1 MLRSIIEIM
10 IGITYIIMSI
20 LLLIATISLICFF
33 IQSTIKEIKRI
44 KKE

>member
-1 MLRSIIEIM
+1 MRRSIIEI
-10 IGITYIIMSI
+10 IFGIIWIIMSI

-33 IQSTIKEIKRI
+33 IQSTIHEIKRI